1 VTTLM
6 QTQDI
11 EPDLGDTRDS
21 IVLPPKSPNS
31 QTSLGTGPINGGA
44 DVPILAE
51 DVPWYG
57 EQLNRDL
64 KTQPLSKMALRN
76 AYRREA
82 TCHEGLLKRTR
93 AAGRAVPPRIHAFR
107 DFLAIVGP
115 APAWKATIDRRLNDW
130 RDYEPE
136 NVRWADKPTQTN
148 NRETTILIQP
158 PNGGQPLTT
167 IQLARRQ
174 KVTDGAIRRR
184 RSRGWTDAE
193 NTLGKRA
200 PTLTIAPTPEIESDS
215 LRHVWTRAM
224 LDAYPGEDFVLSG
237 AERGV
242 LRNFAKDCPDAS
254 EVLAYTIKNW
264 SDFTHKVRFD
274 HGRHPNSLPD
284 RPDPA
289 FLLKHLRCARNLYL
303 KGNNLIIGGDLRVRP
318 APSDERVLA
327 AHRAN
332 NKAHNDWITR
342 SDRSEPQPPLL
353 SDAQVRAALYSEDEA
368 PFLPDNELDNL

>member
-1 VTTLM
+1 MTTLM

-215 LRHVWTRAM
+215 LDTFGPVPCSMPTQARI
-224 LDAYPGEDFVLSG
+224 LFS
-237 AERGV
+237 
-242 LRNFAKDCPDAS
+242 
-254 EVLAYTIKNW
+254 LA
-264 SDFTHKVRFD
+264 
-274 HGRHPNSLPD
+274 P
-284 RPDPA
+284 
-289 FLLKHLRCARNLYL
+289 
-303 KGNNLIIGGDLRVRP
+303 KGGC
-318 APSDERVLA
+318 
-327 AHRAN
+327 
-332 NKAHNDWITR
+332 
-342 SDRSEPQPPLL
+342 SEPSPKI
-353 SDAQVRAALYSEDEA
+353 A
-368 PFLPDNELDNL
+368 PTHRRFWPMRSRTGRISLAKRGSITAGIQTGCLIVQTRPSS